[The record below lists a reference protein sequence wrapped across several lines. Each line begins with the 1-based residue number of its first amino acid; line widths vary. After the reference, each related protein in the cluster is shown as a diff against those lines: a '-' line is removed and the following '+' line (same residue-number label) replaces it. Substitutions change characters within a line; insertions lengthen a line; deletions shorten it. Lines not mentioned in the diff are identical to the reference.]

1 MRVFL
6 SPAPAACFLSYVVR
20 LDLFLKASRLS
31 ARRTLAQK
39 LCDAN
44 RVSLNG
50 KTAKSSHVVKVGD
63 EIGIRRHN
71 VVTTVRVLSV
81 PTTRQTSRQEAHTL
95 YELLNEESLEE
106 NWMTNSEAS
115 ASQ

>member
-1 MRVFL
+1 
-6 SPAPAACFLSYVVR
+6 VR

-50 KTAKSSHVVKVGD
+50 KVAKSSHVVKVGD
-63 EIGIRRHN
+63 EISIRRHN
-71 VVTTVRVLSV
+71 VLTTVRVLSV
-81 PTTRQTSRQEAHTL
+81 PTTRQTSRQEANRL
-95 YELLNEESLEE
+95 YELLSEESLAED
-106 NWMTNSEAS
+106 
-115 ASQ
+115 